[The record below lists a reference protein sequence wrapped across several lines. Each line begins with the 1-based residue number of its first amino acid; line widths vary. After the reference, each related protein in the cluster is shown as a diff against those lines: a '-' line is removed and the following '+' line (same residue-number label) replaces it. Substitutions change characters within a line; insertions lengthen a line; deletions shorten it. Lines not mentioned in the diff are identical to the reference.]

1 MDGDSESIIR
11 SYSSKLAE
19 ATVDPVWLA
28 NELSSEGLLDTQT
41 RNDLQSIDGV
51 SAYDKAVQLWNRI
64 RVIVKF
70 QENPRQA
77 LLTVCNVMKQRAEL
91 APLAQAMTL
100 QLKPHGN

>member
-1 MDGDSESIIR
+1 MQLLTVNSCLHNAALTATELDGDSESIIR

-51 SAYDKAVQLWNRI
+51 SAYDKAVQLWNRMESHS
-64 RVIVKF
+64 VKF

-77 LLTVCNVMKQRAEL
+77 D
-91 APLAQAMTL
+91 
-100 QLKPHGN
+100 PHCL